1 MDRVGRR
8 GKWLNLSTTSDEHSV
23 GPEVI
28 AHSFWWF
35 CLHIKISL
43 WTRRNALDQISGD
56 WWVLHDFVC
65 MWPPPPNEKT
75 CQFYIWL
82 RSYTYVH
89 NVRNNPF
96 LGGRILIF
104 SQKSLADVVGLWYQ
118 WEREVQGWSARRHA
132 AGKVLASKLMCPQRE
147 AVEANK
153 SKTWKFPF
161 ESISEWWWHNFL
173 MTEKG

>member
-1 MDRVGRR
+1 MSLHHPNQSVYVLFAIMDRVGRR
-8 GKWLNLSTTSDEHSV
+8 GKWLNLSTTSDEHSM

-43 WTRRNALDQISGD
+43 WTRGNALDQISGD

-65 MWPPPPNEKT
+65 MWPYPNEKT

-89 NVRNNPF
+89 NIKNNRFFGGSYFDLLSKVSCWCCWPLISVRA
-96 LGGRILIF
+96 GGAGVVCTQTRGREG
-104 SQKSLADVVGLWYQ
+104 VGL
-118 WEREVQGWSARRHA
+118 
-132 AGKVLASKLMCPQRE
+132 
-147 AVEANK
+147 EANV
-153 SKTWKFPF
+153 P
-161 ESISEWWWHNFL
+161 SEGGGW
-173 MTEKG
+173 GG